1 MSVDNQPGAGDFA
14 APIAALLA
22 QIDGVPVIAEPTIVR
37 RRSRDFF
44 WYSPI
49 LNAQLAGKSAD
60 FIVTPRNEEEV
71 VRVARACVRCGVP
84 LTPRGGG
91 TGNYGQAVPLERG
104 VLIDFS
110 AMDRILWSKPGALRV
125 EPGAR
130 MHDIDAALRPAGWEL
145 RMHPST
151 KRTATIGGFVAG
163 GSGGVGS
170 ITYGGLRDPGNVLAA
185 RIVTLEREP
194 RVIELRGDD
203 VQKIIR
209 AYGTTGLITALEM
222 PLAPAWPWVDV
233 IVAFDDF
240 IEAVNVGRQIAL
252 ADGIVKKLS
261 SAIAWPIPKD
271 FRELAA
277 LCPDGKS
284 LLIAMIAEPSL
295 ETFHTVLAGRGA
307 VACQAPCLEGAGETP
322 LYEYCW
328 NHTTLHMLKRDRGV
342 TYLQC
347 LFPHDRLSPLVQ
359 RMVATFGDEV
369 LHHLEFQRF
378 AGHVT
383 ASALPIVRYTS
394 AGRLNEIIAA
404 YEEAGVMVAN
414 PHVFTLEDGS
424 RYRRADADQLG
435 FKAEVD
441 PFGLLNPGKMRSF
454 EPAKWEPAQG

>member
-1 MSVDNQPGAGDFA
+1 MGAIDRPDSAALA
-14 APIAALLA
+14 APIAAVLA
-22 QIDGVPVIAEPTIVR
+22 EIDGVPVIADPTTVR

-49 LNAQLAGKSAD
+49 LSVQLSGKSAD
-60 FIVTPRNEEEV
+60 IIVTPRNEEDV
-71 VRVARACVRCGVP
+71 IRVARACVRHGVP
-84 LTPRGGG
+84 LTPRGAG
-91 TGNYGQAVPLERG
+91 TGNYGQAVPLQRG

-110 AMDRILWSKPGALRV
+110 AMDKILWSKPGALSV

-130 MHDIDAALRPAGWEL
+130 MHDIDAALRPSGWEL

-170 ITYGGLRDPGNVLAA
+170 ITYGGLRDPGNILAA
-185 RIVTLEREP
+185 RIVTMEREP
-194 RVIELRGDD
+194 RIIELRGDAA
-203 VQKIIR
+203 QKINR
-209 AYGTTGLITALEM
+209 AFGTTGLITALEM
-222 PLAPAWPWVDV
+222 PLAPAWPWVDI

-240 IEAVNVGRQIAL
+240 SAAVETGLRMAR
-252 ADGIVKKLS
+252 ADGVVKKLL
-261 SAIAWPIPKD
+261 SAITWPIPQD
-271 FRELAA
+271 FRELQTF
-277 LCPDGKS
+277 CPDGKS
-284 LLIAMIAEPSL
+284 LLIAMVAEPSL
-295 ETFHTVLAGRGA
+295 ESFRSVLAGRGA
-307 VACQAPCLEGAGETP
+307 VTYEAPSLEGAGETP

-347 LFPHDRLSPLVQ
+347 LFPHDRLLPLVA
-359 RMVATFGDEV
+359 RMAAAFGDEV
-369 LHHLEFQRF
+369 LHHLEFSRY
-378 AGHVT
+378 AGDVT

-394 AGRLNEIIAA
+394 PQRLNEIIAA
-404 YEEAGVMVAN
+404 YEEAGVMIAN

-454 EPAKWEPAQG
+454 TPMKWEAVP

>member
-1 MSVDNQPGAGDFA
+1 MSAPEETERGALA
-14 APIAALLA
+14 APVAALIA
-22 QIDGVPVIAEPTIVR
+22 DIGDVPFITDRTTVR

-49 LNAQLAGKSAD
+49 LNEQLTGKSAD
-60 FIVTPRNEEEV
+60 LVVTPRNEEDV
-71 VRVARACVRCGVP
+71 IRIARACARHNVP

-91 TGNYGQAVPLERG
+91 TGNYGQAVPLHGG

-110 AMDRILWSKPGALRV
+110 AMTKILWSKPGVLRV
-125 EPGAR
+125 ESGAK
-130 MHDIDAALRPAGWEL
+130 MHDIDAALRPSGWEL

-151 KRTATIGGFVAG
+151 KRSATIGGFVAG

-170 ITYGGLRDPGNVLAA
+170 ITYGGLREPGNILAA

-194 RVIELRGDD
+194 RVVELRGDAA
-203 VQKIIR
+203 QKINR
-209 AYGTTGLITALEM
+209 AYGSTGLITELEM
-222 PLAPAWPWVDV
+222 PLAPAWDWVDV

-240 IEAVNVGRQIAL
+240 IEAVEVGCQIAL
-252 ADGIVKKLS
+252 SDGIVKKLLTP
-261 SAIAWPIPKD
+261 ITWPIPTD
-271 FRELAA
+271 FRELGAA
-277 LCPDGKS
+277 CPEGKS

-295 ETFHTVLAGRGA
+295 EAFRVALAGRGA
-307 VACQAPCLEGAGETP
+307 TTYEAPSREGPGETP

-347 LFPHDRLSPLVQ
+347 LFPHDRLLPLVKQ
-359 RMVATFGDEV
+359 MVATFGDEV
-369 LHHLEFQRF
+369 LHHLEFSRY

-383 ASALPIVRYTS
+383 ASALPIVRYKS
-394 AGRLNEIIAA
+394 PERLYEIIAA
-404 YEEAGVMVAN
+404 YEAAGVMIAN
-414 PHVFTLEDGS
+414 PHVYTLEDGS

-441 PFGLLNPGKMRSF
+441 PYGLLNPGKMRSF
-454 EPAKWEPAQG
+454 VPAKWEPAP